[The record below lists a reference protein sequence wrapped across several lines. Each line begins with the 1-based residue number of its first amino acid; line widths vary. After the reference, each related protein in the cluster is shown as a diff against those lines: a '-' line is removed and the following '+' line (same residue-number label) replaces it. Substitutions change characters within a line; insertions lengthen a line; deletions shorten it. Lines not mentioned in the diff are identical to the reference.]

1 MTPEEYF
8 AGEEISPIR
17 REYIR
22 GEVYAMSGSNSYHN
36 MIALNLATILRKQ
49 VRGTECY
56 AFVKDI
62 KVRIET
68 VDVFYY
74 PDLTVTCD
82 PRDRQ
87 LTDSFIQYH
96 CLIVEVLSPS
106 TEAFDR
112 GDKFAD
118 YREIE
123 SLKEYLVISQT
134 RPSVECFRRNE
145 RGRWELYSYQGKEQ
159 VQLSSLNLQVD
170 MATLY
175 EDVWS
180 ENKF

>member
-8 AGEEISPIR
+8 TGEEISPIR

-22 GEVYAMSGSNSYHN
+22 GEVYPMSGSTPAHN

-49 VRGTECY
+49 VRGTECH
-56 AFVKDI
+56 AFVQDI
-62 KVRIET
+62 KVRIEA

-82 PRDRQ
+82 PRDSE
-87 LTDSFIQYH
+87 LTDSFIRYP
-96 CLIVEVLSPS
+96 CLIMEVLSPS

-118 YREIE
+118 YRHIDT
-123 SLKEYLVISQT
+123 LQEYVIVSSN
-134 RPSVECFRRNE
+134 RPGVDCFRRNKS
-145 RGRWELYSYQGKEQ
+145 RRWELYSYQQAGEQ
-159 VQLSSLNLQVD
+159 VELSSININMD
-170 MATLY
+170 MTMIY
-175 EDVWS
+175 EDVW
-180 ENKF
+180 

>member
-8 AGEEISPIR
+8 AGEEISQIR

-22 GEVYAMSGSNSYHN
+22 GEVYAMSGSTPDHN
-36 MIALNLATILRKQ
+36 MITLNLATILRKQ
-49 VRGTECY
+49 VRGTECH
-56 AFVKDI
+56 AFVQDI
-62 KVRIET
+62 KVRIEA

-82 PRDRQ
+82 PRDCP
-87 LTDSFIQYH
+87 LTDSFIRYP

-118 YREIE
+118 YRQIE
-123 SLKEYLVISQT
+123 TLKEYVLVNQT
-134 RPSVECFRRNE
+134 RPSVECFRLNE
-145 RGRWELYSYQGKEQ
+145 MGRWELYSYQDPKQ
-159 VQLSSLNLQVD
+159 ILLTSLNLFID

-175 EDVWS
+175 EDVW
-180 ENKF
+180 